1 MKLQLEGKKVLVTGG
16 TRGIGAAI
24 AKLFLAEGCVVA
36 VVGRSLKNYNA
47 FLHNLNDSSRR
58 RCDFL
63 KTNLDIESEIKN
75 LEQTCA
81 TANYDIL
88 INNAG
93 INEIN
98 LTTDISLPS
107 FRSIHKVNVETP
119 FRLSKVCLRHMLSN
133 NWGRIINITSIF
145 GVVSKSK
152 RLSYSTSKFGLNGMT
167 KSMALDCAN
176 NNVLI
181 NAVAPGFINT
191 ELTSSVLGQS
201 GIEEVIKTIPIGRL
215 GHPDEVAKLVCF
227 LASEA
232 NTYLTGQQVVMDG
245 GYTIG

>member
-1 MKLQLEGKKVLVTGG
+1 MLQLERKKVLVTGG

-24 AKLFLAEGCVVA
+24 AKLLLAEGCEVA
-36 VVGRSLKNYNA
+36 VVGRSMKNYDA
-47 FLHNLNDSSRR
+47 FLNNLNESSRR
-58 RCDFL
+58 KCEFL
-63 KTNLDIESEIKN
+63 KTNLNVESEIKN
-75 LEQTCA
+75 LEQNCA
-81 TANYDIL
+81 TAKYDIL

-98 LTTDISLPS
+98 LTTEISLPS
-107 FRSIHKVNVETP
+107 FRKIHKINVETP

-133 NWGRIINITSIF
+133 NWGRIVNITSIF

-152 RLSYSTSKFGLNGMT
+152 RLSYSASKFGLNGMT

-176 NNVLI
+176 KNVLV

-191 ELTSSVLGQS
+191 ELTSSVLGPS
-201 GIEEVIKTIPIGRL
+201 GIEKVMKKIPVGRL
-215 GHPDEVAKLVCF
+215 GYPDEVAKLVCF

-245 GYTIG
+245 GYTIA